1 MSRYVQ
7 HSKILHRVQNG
18 KSQVSNIRLLK
29 VKTLALA
36 FVVLNSAFLAACS
49 THTSNKEQEQ
59 ITVYTAVEADQL
71 KRYQWELKKAYPE
84 LKVKWVRDSTGVIT
98 AKLLAEQKNP
108 QADVVF
114 GLALTSLL
122 VMEKKD
128 LLQAYKPKGVEH
140 LKTNFVSPKS
150 VPTWTGMDAWESA
163 ICVNTVELAKKSLP
177 IPRSWQD
184 LSKPIYKNMIVMPN
198 PASSGTGYL
207 DVTAW
212 MQIWGEQKAWT
223 YMQALDKNI
232 SQYTHS
238 GSKPCK
244 MAAQGETPI
253 GISFGY
259 PAFKLKSRGAPLE
272 VVYPSEGLGWEMEAS
287 AIVKGTK
294 HLSSAEKFINWSVT
308 RSANEAYA
316 KNFSMVAY
324 QGVETSSPDFPK
336 DLAKKLVKNDFYW
349 SAEHRERILA
359 EWSKRFEK

>member
-1 MSRYVQ
+1 MSQYLKQCKKKISLCVLSLGTAYVMAGCTT
-7 HSKILHRVQNG
+7 SSV
-18 KSQVSNIRLLK
+18 SQD
-29 VKTLALA
+29 A
-36 FVVLNSAFLAACS
+36 
-49 THTSNKEQEQ
+49 EQ

-71 KRYQWELKKAYPE
+71 KRYQWELRKAHPE

-108 QADVVF
+108 QADAVM

-128 LLQAYKPKGVEH
+128 MLQPYRPHNVEQ
-140 LKTNFVSPKS
+140 LKTEFYSQKDI
-150 VPTWTGMDAWESA
+150 PTWTGMIAWESA
-163 ICVNTVELAKKSLP
+163 VCVNTVELKKKNLP
-177 IPRSWQD
+177 IPQTWQD

-212 MQIWGEQKAWT
+212 MQIFGENQAWS

-232 SQYTHS
+232 SQYVHS

-244 MAAQGETPI
+244 MAAQGEAVI

-259 PAFKLKSRGAPLE
+259 PGFKLKSRGAPLE
-272 VVYPSEGLGWEMEAS
+272 IVYPEEGLGWEMEAS

-294 HLSSAEKFINWSVT
+294 KLSSAQKFIDWTVSQA
-308 RSANEAYA
+308 ANQAYA
-316 KNFSMVAY
+316 QNFSMVAH
-324 QGVETSSPDFPK
+324 QNVQSSNTDFPK
-336 DLAKKLVKNDFYW
+336 NLSEQLVKNDFYW
-349 SAEHRERILA
+349 AAEQRDTILKK
-359 EWSKRFEK
+359 WSEQFEK

>member
-1 MSRYVQ
+1 MLQYFQ
-7 HSKILHRVQNG
+7 QSK
-18 KSQVSNIRLLK
+18 KSVLAIAISLL
-29 VKTLALA
+29 TATS
-36 FVVLNSAFLAACS
+36 FSGCS
-49 THTSNKEQEQ
+49 TQSTSTAQEQ

-122 VMEKKD
+122 VMEQKD
-128 LLQAYKPKGVEH
+128 MLQPYKPVGVEH
-140 LKTNFVSPKS
+140 LKPQFVSAKA

-163 ICVNTVELAKKSLP
+163 VCVNKVELAKRNLP
-177 IPRSWQD
+177 IPQTWQD
-184 LSKPIYKNMIVMPN
+184 LTKPIYKNMIIMPN

-212 MQIWGEQKAWT
+212 MHIWGEEKAWD

-232 SQYTHS
+232 SQYSHS

-259 PAFKLKSRGAPLE
+259 PAFKLKAQGAPLE
-272 VVYPSEGLGWEMEAS
+272 VVYPKEGLGWEMESS
-287 AIVKGTK
+287 AILKGTK
-294 HLSSAEKFINWSVT
+294 NLSSAEKFINWSVS
-308 RSANEAYA
+308 REANQAYA

-324 QGVETSSPDFPK
+324 NGVETSSPDFPK
-336 DLAKKLVKNDFYW
+336 NLPQMLVKNDFNW
-349 SAEHRERILA
+349 AANQRERILTK
-359 EWSKRFEK
+359 WSKQFEK